1 LGKAA
6 LGEKQ
11 VCPNCSAKFYDLCKR
26 PATCPKCSNVFDP
39 GDETLRLRRAKTS
52 KTPVYEQDFED
63 EEENRETEA
72 EEGLEDEAED
82 TPGLDAESDEPTVM
96 GDEDED
102 EAVNKEGGLPE
113 GFSEEEEGLE
123 EEEAV
128 ADDGAPLLDIDEDEE
143 FDDEDLGEIA
153 EDEGDEGR

>member
-1 LGKAA
+1 
-6 LGEKQ
+6 
-11 VCPNCSAKFYDLCKR
+11 
-26 PATCPKCSNVFDP
+26 
-39 GDETLRLRRAKTS
+39 
-52 KTPVYEQDFED
+52 
-63 EEENRETEA
+63 
-72 EEGLEDEAED
+72 
-82 TPGLDAESDEPTVM
+82 M